1 MLMGGD
7 SMSMI
12 FFTFRAPAKAR
23 QGAMILRKAG
33 ITARLAKTPAALAK
47 NGCGYGLWV
56 PEAQA
61 HAAAMQ
67 LKAMGAAYERSYRMN
82 PQEEVWL

>member
-12 FFTFRAPAKAR
+12 FFTFRAPSKAR

-33 ITARLAKTPAALAK
+33 ISARLAKTPASLAK

-56 PEAQA
+56 PEAQSV
-61 HAAAMQ
+61 AASMQ
-67 LKAMGAAYERSYRMN
+67 LRAMGAGYERSYRMDT
-82 PQEEVWL
+82 QEEVWL